1 MPLPT
6 QDHLRFMTV
15 FFGANDAC
23 LPESPTKQHIPLDQ
37 YKQNLKAIV
46 GHPLVVAQE
55 PRIILITP
63 PPVDEHQFQDVTRTA
78 EHTKK
83 YADACRQ
90 VASDLGVVVLDLW
103 YAVMSRAGW
112 KEGEDLPGSQKA
124 SKSEFLGELLHDG
137 LHFNPKAYQVLYEEM
152 MKTIADNWPDQSP
165 ITMPMVLPGWGSAP
179 K

>member
-1 MPLPT
+1 M
-6 QDHLRFMTV
+6 
-15 FFGANDAC
+15 
-23 LPESPTKQHIPLDQ
+23 
-37 YKQNLKAIV
+37 

-137 LHFNPKAYQVLYEEM
+137 KSF
-152 MKTIADNWPDQSP
+152 
-165 ITMPMVLPGWGSAP
+165 
-179 K
+179 